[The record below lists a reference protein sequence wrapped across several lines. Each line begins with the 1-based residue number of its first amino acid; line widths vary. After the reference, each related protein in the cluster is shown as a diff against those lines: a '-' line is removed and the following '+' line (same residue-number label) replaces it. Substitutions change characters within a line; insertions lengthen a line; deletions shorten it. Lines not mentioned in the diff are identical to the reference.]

1 MDIKKAKDLIR
12 KHEGLRLK
20 PYICPAGKVTI
31 GYGRNIQDKGISKV
45 EAELMLNNDVNEC
58 VLDLERIFGTDEF
71 DTYSESLQTAL
82 IDMRFQLGY
91 YGFRGFKKMIL
102 AVKGYDLEKARA
114 EAKDSEWYKQ
124 VPDRAKRV
132 IGMFVE

>member
-20 PYICPAGKVTI
+20 PYICPAGKLTV
-31 GYGRNIQDKGISKV
+31 GYGRNLQDKGISKV

-58 VLDLERIFGTDEF
+58 ILDLEKIFVTDGFESF
-71 DTYSESLQTAL
+71 SESLQTAL

-91 YGFRGFKKMIL
+91 YGFREFKKMIAALKVGNIKL
-102 AVKGYDLEKARA
+102 AKI
-114 EAKDSEWYKQ
+114 EATDSAWYGQ
-124 VPDRAKRV
+124 TPNRAKEIIR
-132 IGMFVE
+132 MFGE